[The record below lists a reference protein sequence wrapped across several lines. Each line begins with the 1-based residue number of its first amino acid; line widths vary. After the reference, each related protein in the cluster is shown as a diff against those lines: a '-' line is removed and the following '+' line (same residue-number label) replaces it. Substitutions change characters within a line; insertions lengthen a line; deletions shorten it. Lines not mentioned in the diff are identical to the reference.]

1 MDPKK
6 DLTDLKNIHDLLVG
20 GRKGYAEASKRAD
33 DIRVKNLLSAFSNE
47 RSALEADLD
56 AELRELEP
64 GAPHRDGTVKGDLHR
79 TWMEIRDALSTTDNA
94 NVLSECERGE
104 GYLLMRYDDIL
115 KKHELSDRTRSLLQ
129 QQRTA
134 VQENMNRVKTLRK
147 QFKAIE
153 K

>member
-6 DLTDLKNIHDLLVG
+6 DLTELNNIHDLLVD

-56 AELRELEP
+56 AELRLLDP
-64 GAPHRDGTVKGDLHR
+64 GAPHRDGTIKGDLHR

-94 NVLSECERGE
+94 NLLSECERGE
-104 GYLLMRYDDIL
+104 SYLLMRYDGIL
-115 KKHELSDRTRSLLQ
+115 KKEDLATSTRSLLLR
-129 QQRTA
+129 QRAA
-134 VQENMNRVKTLRK
+134 VQGNMDRVKALRK
-147 QFKAIE
+147 QFEAIE